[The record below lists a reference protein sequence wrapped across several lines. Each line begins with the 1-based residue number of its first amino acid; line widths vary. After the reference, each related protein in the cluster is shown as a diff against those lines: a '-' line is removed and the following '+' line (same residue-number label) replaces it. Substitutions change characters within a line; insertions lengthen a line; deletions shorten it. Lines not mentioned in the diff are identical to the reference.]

1 MSRALRTSVFVLAM
15 VVLATPR
22 GLAMPVQE
30 AKVVHITDGDT
41 FTLLKAGVRRRAQLA
56 DVDAPEIDQSYGMH
70 ARKSLAAMVFNR
82 TVWIRETGRRQD
94 GTITVQVY
102 VSGQDVNAEM
112 LRLGLAWVEQG
123 PGAGEA
129 MVALERES
137 RHERRGLWA
146 GSAPVP
152 PWQWRRGQR
161 TLKPPLR

>member
-1 MSRALRTSVFVLAM
+1 MGLSQALRKTVLILAM
-15 VVLATPR
+15 VVLAAPR

-41 FTLLKAGVRRRAQLA
+41 LTLLIGGVRRRAQLA
-56 DVDAPEIDQSYGMH
+56 GVDAPEIDQSYGMH

-82 TVWIRETGRRQD
+82 TVRFSEAGRRQD

-102 VSGQDVNAEM
+102 VAGRNVNAEM
-112 LRLGLAWVEQG
+112 VRLGLAWAEQG
-123 PGAGEA
+123 PAASKGMA
-129 MVALERES
+129 ALERQA
-137 RHERRGLWA
+137 RTERRGLWA

-161 TLKPPLR
+161 TLR